1 MMKYK
6 VSVII
11 ETEHIDPSAL
21 LESIQYWAEDKT
33 DDEELSDDSAT
44 VEELPGGAE

>member
-1 MMKYK
+1 MAKYK

-11 ETEHIDPSAL
+11 KTEHIDPSAL
-21 LESIQYWAEDKT
+21 LESIQYWGAEKT

-44 VEELPGGAE
+44 VEEVDNE